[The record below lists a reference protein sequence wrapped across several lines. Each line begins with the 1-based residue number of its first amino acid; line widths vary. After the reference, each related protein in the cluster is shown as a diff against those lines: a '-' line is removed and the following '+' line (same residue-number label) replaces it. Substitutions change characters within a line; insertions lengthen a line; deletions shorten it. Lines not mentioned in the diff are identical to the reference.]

1 MSNIPADRQ
10 SDSEP
15 RSLVRPIDSPC
26 GLVVGVI
33 GGIASGKSEVSKLL
47 EAKGAS
53 VFNADAAGHRLLTRP
68 DIRQKIIDIFGVGCL
83 DENGVIDRKHLAK
96 SFFSGPSDQL
106 SQLESILH
114 PVIRQQAVEAIEAF
128 RKDRSMPM
136 LILDV
141 PLLIE
146 AGWQSLCNKIIFVDT
161 PLEVRLANAKR
172 RGWSHQELLMREST
186 QLPLDKKK
194 GYATDIVQNIG
205 SIQDLR
211 NNLLELPWLARLPS
225 SDI

>member
-1 MSNIPADRQ
+1 
-10 SDSEP
+10 
-15 RSLVRPIDSPC
+15 
-26 GLVVGVI
+26 LVVGVI

-68 DIRQKIIDIFGVGCL
+68 DIRQKIINVFGVGCL

-128 RKDRSMPM
+128 RKDGSMPM

-146 AGWQSLCNKIIFVDT
+146 AGWQSLCDKIIFVNT
-161 PLEVRLANAKR
+161 PIEIRFANASR
-172 RGWSHQELLMREST
+172 RGWSNQELLVREST

-194 GYATDIVQNIG
+194 GHATDIVQNVG

-211 NNLLELPWLARLPS
+211 DNLLELPWLARLPIL
-225 SDI
+225 DA